1 MNALPAYRLASGS
14 TDGIQMKHSIRTSWL
29 IGASFAG
36 LTLGTSAFAQGVA
49 VNLRLVGQHDLQA
62 RSAYQPVVHRY
73 GERRIL
79 FVGHH
84 AGEALNSMTGNIER
98 NGLSILDVT
107 DPAKPRYLAHVP
119 PTGDVADGT
128 QHVQVCDGSTLP
140 RADPDRVYAIRTN
153 GALSYEV
160 LDVTD
165 PARPRFLTTIAE
177 TGVSSRPESD
187 RGNRETHKF
196 QWDCE
201 RGIAYM
207 NGTPQGWRV
216 TRALQVFDVG
226 NPAAPRHI
234 RDFGLTTYAPDAA
247 GPYPPPEIAGLH
259 QPFVAGNRLYLGY
272 NSGNDGTVQ
281 IVDLDK
287 LLNGDP
293 ALRDPFAPTPRN
305 LEYPVIARLDLP
317 SYWGAHTAKPIYDF
331 EIADYADNRDA
342 RIRDLLLV
350 VSEAG
355 AFRCQEARHALFI
368 FDITEEDRPIPISS
382 FQVPEEPGDF
392 CNRGG
397 RFGPHSF
404 ADAYHP
410 DFDKKL
416 VVLAYFNA
424 GVRVVDIRDPFRPVE
439 VAYFIPEVTENT
451 TESCIEVGGIEH
463 CDRVI
468 QTNNVNLD
476 DRGYIYALDRAG
488 TGLHILELTG
498 AARDIAFGTQD
509 ARAAD
514 EAAIRAVVQAFIDT
528 REANDAQGLA
538 ALLTADVDQMLTS
551 SRFRS
556 GRDAV
561 IEGSVSTTQSTGG
574 SRTIDLETI
583 RFVTSDVA
591 IVDGP
596 YLSLGRAD
604 GSDLRMHTTMVLT
617 REDGLWKIAAIR
629 NMVPTTP

>member
-1 MNALPAYRLASGS
+1 M
-14 TDGIQMKHSIRTSWL
+14 QHSIGKAWL
-29 IGASFAG
+29 IGSAISC
-36 LTLGTSAFAQGVA
+36 LTLGTSASGQGA
-49 VNLRLVGQHDLQA
+49 AFNLGLVGQHDLQG

-84 AGEALNSMTGNIER
+84 AGEALNPMTGDIER

-107 DPAKPRYLAHVP
+107 DPRMPRYLAHVP
-119 PTGDVADGT
+119 PTGDFANGT

-140 RADPDRVYAIRTN
+140 QADPDRVYAIRTN
-153 GALSYEV
+153 GALGYEV

-165 PARPRFLTTIAE
+165 PASPQFLTTIAE
-177 TGVSSRPESD
+177 TGVSSRPESA

-207 NGTPQGWRV
+207 NGTPEGWRV
-216 TRALQVFDVG
+216 TRALQVFDVS
-226 NPAAPRHI
+226 NPAAPTHI
-234 RDFGLTTYAPDAA
+234 RDFGLTSYVPDAP
-247 GPYPPPEIAGLH
+247 GPYPAPDIAGLH
-259 QPFVAGNRLYLGY
+259 QPFATGNRLYLGY
-272 NSGNDGTVQ
+272 NSGNNGTVQ
-281 IVDLDK
+281 IVDVDK
-287 LLNGDP
+287 LLHGDP
-293 ALRDPFAPTPRN
+293 ALSDAFSPTQRN
-305 LEYPVIARLDLP
+305 LEYPVIARFDLP
-317 SYWGAHTAKPIYDF
+317 SYWGAHTAKPIYDV

-355 AFRCQEARHALFI
+355 AFRCQEARQALFI
-368 FDITEEDRPIPISS
+368 LDITEEERPIPISS

-410 DFDKKL
+410 DFDRKL

-424 GVRVVDIRDPFRPVE
+424 GVRVVDIRDPFRPIE
-439 VAYFIPEVTENT
+439 VGYFIPDVTANT
-451 TESCIEVGGIEH
+451 IESCIAVGGVDH

-498 AARDIAFGTQD
+498 RARDIAVGTED
-509 ARAAD
+509 GRAAD

-528 REANDAQGLA
+528 READDAEGLA
-538 ALLTADVDQMLTS
+538 ALLTADADQMLTS
-551 SRFRS
+551 ARFRT

-574 SRTIDLETI
+574 TRTIEVETI
-583 RFVTSDVA
+583 RFVAADVA

-604 GSDLRMHTTMVLT
+604 GSDLRMHTSIVLA

-629 NMVPTTP
+629 NMVPATP